1 MAGIKPRG
9 RNVREIATTASQ
21 TTISIID
28 QGGKR
33 LAPAWRMRASL
44 APSVISL
51 RALRDENRDER
62 AAPSGFGAGFP
73 TYDALVEPLPDFAT
87 LSNAAL
93 RRLIRD
99 LQAQEHAVSYDRKML
114 QGRIDILKA
123 QLAVRDDAAEQDD
136 RDG

>member
-1 MAGIKPRG
+1 M
-9 RNVREIATTASQ
+9 
-21 TTISIID
+21 
-28 QGGKR
+28 
-33 LAPAWRMRASL
+33 
-44 APSVISL
+44 
-51 RALRDENRDER
+51 
-62 AAPSGFGAGFP
+62 
-73 TYDALVEPLPDFAT
+73 EPLPDFAT

-99 LQAQEHAVSYDRKML
+99 LRAQEHAVSYDRKML